1 MAKFTIREEDTFEKR
16 HFAVPFYIFIND
28 NAVNLFPQILDFGIL
43 YANSDFSH
51 KLHIRAKTLNRGE
64 SVMVGMP
71 FVENHSYL
79 EFDFHNLVKNNG
91 EVRLE
96 DTYMVGSVTLK
107 TQGLKE
113 GNYTGVIVFKCKG
126 PSCLGDGITQL
137 EYRFMIMNDPMD
149 AKSRK
154 YVLD

>member
-1 MAKFTIREEDTFEKR
+1 LIDFVAKFTIREEDTLEKR

-28 NAVNLFPQILDFGIL
+28 NSVNLYPQILDFGIL
-43 YANSDFSH
+43 YSNSDFSH
-51 KLHIRAKTLNRGE
+51 KLHIRAKTFNRGE

-71 FVENHSYL
+71 FVEDYSYL
-79 EFDFHNLVKNNG
+79 EFDFDNLVKNHG

-113 GNYTGVIVFKCKG
+113 GNYTGVIVFQCKG
-126 PSCLGDGITQL
+126 I
-137 EYRFMIMNDPMD
+137 
-149 AKSRK
+149 K
-154 YVLD
+154 